1 MEIDLE
7 LPSSE
12 HEKFDIGSNTNIDD
26 VDSADRMYVEEDDV
40 NSPTTSEHVEEV
52 FGPNANVSTVQNEVD
67 VNAVGLNGVN
77 KGVTCE
83 PHNGLEFETKE
94 AAYSFYREYARSV
107 GFGITIK
114 ASRRSKK
121 SGKFIDIKIACSRF
135 GSKRVS
141 SSTVQPRPC
150 LKTDCKAG
158 MHMKRTPEEKWV
170 VHSFIKEHNHD
181 ICPLDFY
188 DSIRGHNKQ
197 PGIVACQKKGLQLA
211 LDEGDVQVMLD
222 NFMYMQ
228 DDNPNFFYSI
238 DFDHEKRLRSVFWVD
253 AKGRHD
259 YINFSD
265 VVFFD
270 TFYVRNKYKVPLVPI
285 IGVNHHFQYILLGCA
300 LIGEET
306 TLTFVWLMRTWLK
319 AVGSQAPRVVIT
331 DQDKFLKEAVADV
344 FPDTRH
350 CFCLWHILRRIF
362 ENLGGIINENEKFMA
377 KFNKCIYRSWTD
389 EQFEKRWWKMVDKF
403 ELKEDEWFHSLYE
416 DRNKW
421 VPTYMRDSFF
431 AGLSTTERSESITSF
446 FDRYICRETPFKE
459 FIEQY
464 RTFLEDRYYMEAE
477 ADFETCH
484 KQPALRSPS
493 PFEKQMSRVYTDAVF
508 KKFQFEVLGVVS
520 CHSQE
525 EREDNGT
532 VIYRVDDF
540 EERQNFVVAWN
551 KAELDICCLCHSFEY
566 RGFLCRHAILVLQ
579 NCGLPNIPSHYILKR
594 WTKDAKVRQPT
605 SQISNGLHYRV
616 LRFNDLC
623 KRAMRLVEEGSL
635 SEETYSIAF
644 QALEEV
650 LKHCVGVNN
659 SVRSVLE
666 PNTLAIH
673 GFLDIEEENQNNSMA
688 KSSKKKKTFKKR
700 KGRSEP
706 DGVTIGIQESCQQ
719 MEQMSSRAHNLDNC
733 YVPQQDMQGVELSS
747 RAPAFDEYFD
757 AHQNINSVGQLNSNS
772 PIRDDYFSNQ
782 QGLQGLGQL
791 HSLATRVGQ
800 YGTQQSM
807 QGLLQAQLSFKAPV
821 IHGCF
826 DIQDNLQDMSMA
838 SSQFHNIAT
847 KHLPSKHLSR
857 QLER

>member
-12 HEKFDIGSNTNIDD
+12 HEKLDIGSNTNIDD

-40 NSPTTSEHVEEV
+40 NSPTTSDHVEEV

-188 DSIRGHNKQ
+188 NSIRGHNKQ

-446 FDRYICRETPFKE
+446 FDRYICRKTPFKE

-525 EREDNGT
+525 EGEDNGT

-719 MEQMSSRAHNLDNC
+719 MMSSRAHNLDNC

-791 HSLATRVGQ
+791 HSLASRVGQ

-807 QGLLQAQLSFKAPV
+807 QGLLQAQLSFKTPV

>member
-12 HEKFDIGSNTNIDD
+12 HEKLDIGSNTNIDD

-40 NSPTTSEHVEEV
+40 NSPTTSDHVEEV

-188 DSIRGHNKQ
+188 NSIRGHNKQ

-446 FDRYICRETPFKE
+446 FDRYICRKTPFKE

-525 EREDNGT
+525 EGEDNGT

-791 HSLATRVGQ
+791 HSLASRVGQ

-807 QGLLQAQLSFKAPV
+807 QGLLQAQLSFKTPV